1 MRFCIPF
8 PFFPASHLLP
18 MARAAE
24 EAGFDSL
31 TKSDAV
37 FFPEHISARY
47 HGSPDG
53 DRYWPP
59 DTPSVD
65 PFVALAAIAAVT
77 TSIGLTTNV
86 VKLPIRDPLL
96 VAKQLASLAVMSGE
110 RVSLGVG
117 LSWVPVE
124 FAFTRTD
131 WRTRASR
138 FEEMIE
144 ILRLA
149 CGGGGPRWI
158 EHHGRHYQFDRLM
171 ISPSPQLPVPI
182 IIGGH
187 SDAAIRRAARIA
199 DGWVA
204 GRLTADEL
212 VEAAASLVRYRREF
226 GTDARPFEIAGQ
238 IVQKPDRALIAE
250 LEEAGVTEL
259 QVLPWLHYG
268 GDPETL
274 DTRVVSLYRF
284 ADEFITNRGEDVA

>member
-1 MRFCIPF
+1 MRYCIPF
-8 PFFPASHLLP
+8 PFVPASHLLP
-18 MARAAE
+18 MAQAAE
-24 EAGFDSL
+24 AAGFDSVA
-31 TKSDAV
+31 KSDAV
-37 FFPEHISARY
+37 FFPETISAKY

-53 DRYWPP
+53 NRYWPP

-77 TSIGLTTNV
+77 TSISLTTNV

-96 VAKQLASLAVMSGE
+96 VAKQVASLAVMSGE
-110 RVSLGVG
+110 RVSFGVG
-117 LSWVPVE
+117 LSWVPEE

-149 CGGGGPRWI
+149 CGGGGPHWI
-158 EHHGRHYQFDRLM
+158 EHHGRHYQFERLM

-199 DGWVA
+199 DGWVG
-204 GRLTADEL
+204 GRLTVDEL
-212 VEAAASLVRYRREF
+212 VAAAESLVRYRREF
-226 GTDARPFEIAGQ
+226 DTELRPFEIAGQ
-238 IVQKPDRALIAE
+238 IVQKPDRADITR
-250 LEEAGVTEL
+250 LEEAGLTEL

-268 GDPETL
+268 GDPEDL
-274 DTRVVSLYRF
+274 DTRVESMYRF
-284 ADEFITNRGEDVA
+284 GEEFITNG